1 MGRQRWYARV
11 QGRDILFK
19 ERNSFEFGHDLAV
32 TASVQYLFGGKPHD
46 SDLDEVRDWLDT
58 CPDTPIGAKVDAA
71 GCPTDSDRDSVDDG
85 IDKCPDTPV
94 GCKVDKNGCSIDAD
108 GDGVCDGLDQC
119 PNTPKGAKVD
129 AHGCPLDSDGDGVF
143 DGLDQCESTAKGC
156 SVDEKGCPQ
165 DEDGDGVC
173 DALDKCPGTPAGAQ
187 VDAQGCETDASK
199 LEGDLLD
206 TGQLRVTG
214 VTFQPGTANPTAGM
228 SKLDPVGEVFTKW
241 PELRVEIGVHTDPE
255 GKTTPAALTK
265 ETQARADAVRAYLLQ
280 KYPQLKADQL
290 VAKGYGTSRPLASN
304 ASEAG
309 RTLNRRIEFTVL
321 NKNVIVQSGGKRRLG
336 TKP

>member
-1 MGRQRWYARV
+1 MTSELEAIANAEGGGGATVIPVSVRASVRSATAAMPIERPRGRSLPVKKAPIPKNRIPV
-11 QGRDILFK
+11 
-19 ERNSFEFGHDLAV
+19 S
-32 TASVQYLFGGKPHD
+32 TAS
-46 SDLDEVRDWLDT
+46 
-58 CPDTPIGAKVDAA
+58 A
-71 GCPTDSDRDSVDDG
+71 
-85 IDKCPDTPV
+85 
-94 GCKVDKNGCSIDAD
+94 NGSWSQRPSPAFSAPAT
-108 GDGVCDGLDQC
+108 GSSERW
-119 PNTPKGAKVD
+119 TSA
-129 AHGCPLDSDGDGVF
+129 SS
-143 DGLDQCESTAKGC
+143 DQCENTAKGC

-214 VTFQPGTANPTAGM
+214 VTFQPGTANPAAGM

-241 PELRVEIGVHTDPE
+241 PELKVEIGVHTDPE
-255 GKTTPAALTK
+255 GNTKPAALTK

-290 VAKGYGTSRPLASN
+290 VAKGYGTSRPLAAN

-321 NKNVIVQSGGKRRLG
+321 NKNVLVQSGGKRRLG